1 MRLPSKPLRRL
12 GSWSLSVS
20 FVYFCI
26 SLFFCFFAPASLPV
40 LPLCFAQGTR
50 HRHLSLSLSLSLGCA
65 IRFPSEAALLGM
77 PMLAAQCIETGV
89 VRLLQNSGEPTEFLS
104 QTKQKAECL
113 HLSQLA
119 SMRR

>member
-20 FVYFCI
+20 FVYFYI

-40 LPLCFAQGTR
+40 LPLCFAQGTT

-77 PMLAAQCIETGV
+77 PMLAAQRIETGV
-89 VRLLQNSGEPTEFLS
+89 VRLLQTP
-104 QTKQKAECL
+104 
-113 HLSQLA
+113 
-119 SMRR
+119 

>member
-12 GSWSLSVS
+12 GSWSLSV
-20 FVYFCI
+20 FFFLFLYF
-26 SLFFCFFAPASLPV
+26 SLLLLLRPASLPV

-119 SMRR
+119 SMRH